1 MTEGLSLSFFHD
13 SGFTR
18 QACAKCNC
26 FFWSTV
32 ERELC
37 GDAPCVEYSFIGK
50 PLFSKAMNLDEARE
64 SFLNFFDMHNHTRV
78 DRAPVV
84 ARWRND
90 IYLSIASIA
99 VFQPHVTSGSSKPP
113 ENPLAISQ
121 PCIRLNDLESVG
133 RSGRHLTTF
142 EMMAHHAFNTEDEK
156 IYWQNRTVEL
166 CHEFYTSLGLK
177 GSKITYKENPWVGGR
192 NGGEALEVLA
202 GGLELATLVFMDLEE
217 DPEGD
222 IELKGIKFKRMPR
235 SIVDTGYGLERL
247 VWASQG
253 TPTIYES
260 VFPEAVALLTKKAG
274 LEEKLNNSGSL
285 ISENAKLCG
294 VLSVDYGS
302 DLTELRELVLE
313 RLNSLGH
320 KLTLS
325 EFTSTIEPLE
335 KLFAIVDHS
344 RALAF
349 MFGDGIVPSNVKAG
363 YLARMVLRRTILLL
377 KDLGVPDMLPEMVEY
392 HIDNFATTYPELE
405 SNKSHILDM
414 VNLEVERFKLT
425 LERGRRAVKR
435 AIESG
440 GIDQDRLL
448 ELYDSQG
455 LPPSVVSDFASEQG
469 YQVEVPDGFLAMV
482 ADRHQGDVK
491 VSKKPTFL
499 IDVESTRL
507 DFYED
512 MEKRSF
518 TSKVLFSEDGKVVL
532 ENTLF
537 YPEGGGQLSDIG
549 TIKWEDKETKVVDVK
564 KIGDVV
570 VHHVK
575 GTIPAV
581 GTIISGELDDFHRNN
596 LSRHHTATHL
606 IGAAAR
612 KILGSHV
619 WQAGASKY
627 EDRARLDITHHRR
640 LTRDVIE
647 LIESEVNAL
656 ILANHPITTKF
667 YAREEADKKYGNTL
681 YQGGAPKYK
690 EVRVVEIPNIDA
702 QACAGTHVK
711 STLKVE
717 AVKVLRTERVQ
728 DGVERIEFS
737 AGPSAVEASQK
748 ERALLE
754 KTADHLGVPI
764 DQAPNAAQKFVKEWK
779 ELRNKVSSLE
789 KELASFK
796 SSSLESENIG
806 KINFYSDNMGET
818 NFGEVQKLVRTI
830 TSESNNIIAIGSC
843 KGDKATVILASSP
856 GLDFNCGSTLK
867 EVLASVGS
875 SGGGKQTYAQ
885 GACSA
890 SDIDVVL
897 SKIKNF
903 IS

>member
-1 MTEGLSLSFFHD
+1 
-13 SGFTR
+13 
-18 QACAKCNC
+18 
-26 FFWSTV
+26 
-32 ERELC
+32 
-37 GDAPCVEYSFIGK
+37 
-50 PLFSKAMNLDEARE
+50 
-64 SFLNFFDMHNHTRV
+64 
-78 DRAPVV
+78 
-84 ARWRND
+84 
-90 IYLSIASIA
+90 
-99 VFQPHVTSGSSKPP
+99 
-113 ENPLAISQ
+113 
-121 PCIRLNDLESVG
+121 
-133 RSGRHLTTF
+133 
-142 EMMAHHAFNTEDEK
+142 
-156 IYWQNRTVEL
+156 
-166 CHEFYTSLGLK
+166 
-177 GSKITYKENPWVGGR
+177 
-192 NGGEALEVLA
+192 
-202 GGLELATLVFMDLEE
+202 
-217 DPEGD
+217 
-222 IELKGIKFKRMPR
+222 
-235 SIVDTGYGLERL
+235 
-247 VWASQG
+247 
-253 TPTIYES
+253 
-260 VFPEAVALLTKKAG
+260 
-274 LEEKLNNSGSL
+274 
-285 ISENAKLCG
+285 
-294 VLSVDYGS
+294 
-302 DLTELRELVLE
+302 
-313 RLNSLGH
+313 
-320 KLTLS
+320 
-325 EFTSTIEPLE
+325 
-335 KLFAIVDHS
+335 
-344 RALAF
+344 
-349 MFGDGIVPSNVKAG
+349 
-363 YLARMVLRRTILLL
+363 
-377 KDLGVPDMLPEMVEY
+377 MVEY
-392 HIDNFATTYPELE
+392 HIDNFATNLPELE

-499 IDVESTRL
+499 IDVEPTRL

-518 TSKVLFSEDGKVVL
+518 TSKVLFSEDGRVVL

-575 GTIPAV
+575 IIPAI
-581 GTIISGELDDFHRNN
+581 GTIISGELDDFHRTN

-702 QACAGTHVK
+702 QACAGTHVT

-806 KINFYSDNMGET
+806 KN
-818 NFGEVQKLVRTI
+818 
-830 TSESNNIIAIGSC
+830 
-843 KGDKATVILASSP
+843 
-856 GLDFNCGSTLK
+856 
-867 EVLASVGS
+867 
-875 SGGGKQTYAQ
+875 
-885 GACSA
+885 
-890 SDIDVVL
+890 
-897 SKIKNF
+897 
-903 IS
+903 

>member
-142 EMMAHHAFNTEDEK
+142 EMMAHHAFNTEGEK

-177 GSKITYKENPWVGGR
+177 GSKITYKENPWVGGG

-260 VFPEAVALLTKKAG
+260 VFPEAVSLLTKKAG
-274 LEEKLNNSGSL
+274 LEEKLNTSGSL

-377 KDLGVPDMLPEMVEY
+377 KDLGVPGMLPEMVEY
-392 HIDNFATTYPELE
+392 HIDNFAITYPELE

-491 VSKKPTFL
+491 VSKKPIFL

-581 GTIISGELDDFHRNN
+581 GTIISGELDDFHRTN

-656 ILANHPITTKF
+656 ILADHPITTKF

-702 QACAGTHVK
+702 QACAGTHVT

-875 SGGGKQTYAQ
+875 SGGGKETYAQ